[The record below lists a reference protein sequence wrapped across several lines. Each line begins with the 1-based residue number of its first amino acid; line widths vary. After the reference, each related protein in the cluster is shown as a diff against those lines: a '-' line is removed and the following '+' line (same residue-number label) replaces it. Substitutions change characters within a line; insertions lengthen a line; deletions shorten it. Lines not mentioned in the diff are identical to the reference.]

1 MACVTQSFW
10 YKRLLLKERDLMIR
24 YTRGEREK
32 GTAAD
37 WNKLQMLLMQVRLS
51 RFLGEAWRVTTRV
64 ISLPMSHL

>member
-1 MACVTQSFW
+1 
-10 YKRLLLKERDLMIR
+10 MIR